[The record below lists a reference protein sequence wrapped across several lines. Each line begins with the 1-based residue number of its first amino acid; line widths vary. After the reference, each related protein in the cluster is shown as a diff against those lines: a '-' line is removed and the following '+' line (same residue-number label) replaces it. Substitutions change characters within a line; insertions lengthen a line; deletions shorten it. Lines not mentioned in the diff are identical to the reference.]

1 MERMKPI
8 NPVPFVLLF
17 VIGVG
22 NLVRYSTGFRAV
34 DVVGLSGGGFA
45 IGIAVCA
52 LAMAFRERRRT

>member
-1 MERMKPI
+1 MKPI
-8 NPVPFVLLF
+8 YPLPFVLLL

-22 NLVRYSTGFRAV
+22 HLVRYSNGFRAV

-52 LAMAFRERRRT
+52 LAMAFRERRRK